1 MPSKQMIQTSEAI
14 LEKHGAA
21 LKGKTILITGVAA
34 DSIAGELAVQLS
46 TVGPKLLILSARS
59 ESRVEPI
66 VAKIKEK
73 DAAVETRFL
82 KMDLADQSEIRRA
95 VASLSDVEAID
106 HVALV
111 AGLMGPPYS
120 KTTDGVE
127 SQLAVNYVANF
138 LLVNLLR
145 GKIEKAGRGS
155 SVVVVASSAVRG
167 GKMNF
172 EDVNFETPG
181 SYKPIVAYGQSNAA
195 RVMFV
200 KKLAPQLASKGV
212 RAYSVDPGAVWSGL
226 QRHFTDDDRAWI
238 AKLRSSGGK
247 LKDLDGREYDVP
259 PWTSTSEGAATI
271 ITGMVDPTIEDSSG
285 AFLHNNAV
293 ADEELHSHIVDEN
306 NWTKLWDLTENLIRV

>member
-172 EDVNFETPG
+172 EDVNFEASLMT
-181 SYKPIVAYGQSNAA
+181 SCLALHEQRLLTAHIDAW
-195 RVMFV
+195 FV
-200 KKLAPQLASKGV
+200 
-212 RAYSVDPGAVWSGL
+212 
-226 QRHFTDDDRAWI
+226 
-238 AKLRSSGGK
+238 
-247 LKDLDGREYDVP
+247 
-259 PWTSTSEGAATI
+259 
-271 ITGMVDPTIEDSSG
+271 
-285 AFLHNNAV
+285 
-293 ADEELHSHIVDEN
+293 
-306 NWTKLWDLTENLIRV
+306 